1 MSEAGEQVIQ
11 NSCPYKVDGEAG
23 RFAFFTHSIL
33 KGADVRY
40 NTGQD
45 VFSCLHGKEYY
56 RTTGFK
62 EIALIYGDT
71 EESYRKTTRLI
82 NRIRYQEK
90 DGTPSRT
97 LHEATEREGTA
108 LLEHITKNP
117 NKYYPGM
124 ALKRPGYIKKRIQ
137 SILNQSLFSGSGED

>member
-1 MSEAGEQVIQ
+1 M
-11 NSCPYKVDGEAG
+11 
-23 RFAFFTHSIL
+23 
-33 KGADVRY
+33 
-40 NTGQD
+40 
-45 VFSCLHGKEYY
+45 
-56 RTTGFK
+56 
-62 EIALIYGDT
+62 IYGDT

-137 SILNQSLFSGSGED
+137 SILNQSLFFWIRRRLTTQSLFVQKYVAFLMVT

>member
-45 VFSCLHGKEYY
+45 VFS
-56 RTTGFK
+56 
-62 EIALIYGDT
+62 
-71 EESYRKTTRLI
+71 
-82 NRIRYQEK
+82 
-90 DGTPSRT
+90 
-97 LHEATEREGTA
+97 
-108 LLEHITKNP
+108 
-117 NKYYPGM
+117 
-124 ALKRPGYIKKRIQ
+124 LKRPGYIKKRIQ
-137 SILNQSLFSGSGED
+137 SILNQSLFFWIRRRLTTQSLFVQKYVAFLMVT